1 MSQQFK
7 FTILNEEK
15 QKESYKKKHWF
26 NKQNKK
32 IYEKKIWRKSGR
44 NQNKLFYKLE
54 VKLHRKRAVNLKT
67 L

>member
-1 MSQQFK
+1 MLSYPFPSLFGDLRMSQQFK

-32 IYEKKIWRKSGR
+32 IYEKKKSGG
-44 NQNKLFYKLE
+44 NLE
-54 VKLHRKRAVNLKT
+54 EIKISFFIN
-67 L
+67 